1 MSATC
6 FCIDGFANARLR
18 TMMSSSRGGVTERS
32 LSRVRLYDPVRVAQ
46 PVVFSF
52 FNARFSLC
60 MRTPVDARAFIHRR
74 QTVCLWAAS
83 NGLHTHNR

>member
-1 MSATC
+1 MRC
-6 FCIDGFANARLR
+6 VLHRNVNARLR
-18 TMMSSSRGGVTERS
+18 IMMSSRGGVTERS

-60 MRTPVDARAFIHRR
+60 MRAPVDSRAFIHRR
-74 QTVCLWAAS
+74 CARRMVCLWATSVSHAQ
-83 NGLHTHNR
+83 